1 MQKVILIGDS
11 IRAGYEKIV
20 RRELAPL
27 ARVHVPRG
35 SGGDSQRTLEHL
47 EEWIITQETA
57 VVHLNCG
64 LHDLKKE
71 FGADENAV
79 PLAQYQTNLRHI
91 MLSIQRHTQAIPI
104 WATTTPVIEKW
115 HHQVKNFDRF
125 EADVRAYN
133 KAALDSA
140 NACGIPVNDLFAAM
154 CAAGPEHYL
163 LADGVHFTE
172 AGSTLLGKAVSA
184 SIKKHL
190 GPV

>member
-47 EEWIITQETA
+47 EEWIITQEAA

-71 FGADENAV
+71 FGAGENAV

-91 MLSIQRHTQAIPI
+91 IP
-104 WATTTPVIEKW
+104 
-115 HHQVKNFDRF
+115 F
-125 EADVRAYN
+125 
-133 KAALDSA
+133 
-140 NACGIPVNDLFAAM
+140 C
-154 CAAGPEHYL
+154 
-163 LADGVHFTE
+163 
-172 AGSTLLGKAVSA
+172 
-184 SIKKHL
+184 
-190 GPV
+190 

>member
-11 IRAGYEKIV
+11 IRAGYEEIV
-20 RRELAPL
+20 RRELAAL
-27 ARVHVPRG
+27 ATVHVPRG
-35 SGGDSQRTLEHL
+35 SGGNSQRILEHL
-47 EEWIITQETA
+47 EAWIITQEAA

-64 LHDLKKE
+64 LHDLKEE
-71 FGADENAV
+71 FGAGENAV

-91 MLSIQRHTQAIPI
+91 MLRIQRQTQAIPI

-133 KAALDSA
+133 EAALHSA

-163 LADGVHFTE
+163 LEDGVHFTE
-172 AGSTLLGKAVSA
+172 AGSTLLGKAVAA
-184 SIKKHL
+184 SIKTHL
-190 GPV
+190 GAV